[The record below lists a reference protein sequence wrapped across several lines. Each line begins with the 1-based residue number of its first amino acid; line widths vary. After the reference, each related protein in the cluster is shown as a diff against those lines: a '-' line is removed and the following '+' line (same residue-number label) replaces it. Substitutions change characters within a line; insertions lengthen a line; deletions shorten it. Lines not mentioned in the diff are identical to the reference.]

1 MMGDG
6 MRSRARADLSSGLV
20 PSALP
25 VDSLNLG

>member
-1 MMGDG
+1 MEDG
-6 MRSRARADLSSGLV
+6 MRSRARADLASGLV